1 MSSFDSAPE
10 VCQRLCGSQGSLVD
24 PFYENNGGG
33 FYTAMYPAD
42 SQQNELNGGHLIGE
56 ENSYWASSPC
66 SSNSPLSRR
75 DCSPSSG
82 NGSSLRQRNLSP
94 TYHHYPPHIYYPHT
108 PQYEKLGPMCDEGG
122 YFNTTTTEVITS
134 TPFVRVVKRRN
145 TANKKERRRTQSINS
160 AFSYLRERIPNV
172 PSDTKLSKIK
182 TLRLATSYI
191 TYLTQVLEG
200 NQDPAGG
207 FRAELTSSRKINA
220 ERRANM
226 KNETQIILT
235 NSDISAGDPKKTKG
249 RTGWPQ
255 DVWNQA
261 VWKEEKP

>member
-1 MSSFDSAPE
+1 MSNFDSATE
-10 VCQRLCGSQGSLVD
+10 VCQRLCGSGNSLVD
-24 PFYENNGGG
+24 PFYENNGGN

-42 SQQNELNGGHLIGE
+42 SQQNDMNGSHLIGE
-56 ENSYWASSPC
+56 ENSYWGSPC

-82 NGSSLRQRNLSP
+82 SSLRQRNNMSP
-94 TYHHYPPHIYYPHT
+94 TYHHYPPHVYYHHA
-108 PQYEKLGPMCDEGG
+108 PQYEKLGPMCEEGG

-235 NSDISAGDPKKTKG
+235 NSDISAVDPKKTKG

-261 VWKEEKP
+261 VWKEEKQ

>member
-1 MSSFDSAPE
+1 
-10 VCQRLCGSQGSLVD
+10 
-24 PFYENNGGG
+24 
-33 FYTAMYPAD
+33 
-42 SQQNELNGGHLIGE
+42 
-56 ENSYWASSPC
+56 
-66 SSNSPLSRR
+66 
-75 DCSPSSG
+75 
-82 NGSSLRQRNLSP
+82 
-94 TYHHYPPHIYYPHT
+94 
-108 PQYEKLGPMCDEGG
+108 MCEEGG

-235 NSDISAGDPKKTKG
+235 NSDISAVDPKKTKG

-261 VWKEEKP
+261 VWKEEKQ

>member
-1 MSSFDSAPE
+1 MSNFETSADI
-10 VCQRLCGSQGSLVD
+10 CQRLCGNGGSLVD
-24 PFYENNGGG
+24 PYYENNGGN
-33 FYTAMYPAD
+33 FYTAMYQAD
-42 SQQNELNGGHLIGE
+42 SQQNDINGSHIVNE
-56 ENSYWASSPC
+56 ENSYWGSPC

-82 NGSSLRQRNLSP
+82 TGSNLRQRNSMSP
-94 TYHHYPPHIYYPHT
+94 TYHYPPHVYYHHA
-108 PQYEKLGPMCDEGG
+108 PQYEKLGPICEEGG

-200 NQDPAGG
+200 NQDPSGG

-226 KNETQIILT
+226 KNEAQIFLT
-235 NSDISAGDPKKTKG
+235 NSDISPVDPKKTKG

-255 DVWNQA
+255 DVWNQT
-261 VWKEEKP
+261 VWKEEKQ